1 MERAANLEP
10 KQKIAYLLFLTT
22 TLPLS
27 GSVRA
32 GNHRPNLDHYD
43 DAAPQQTIPLKIYRD
58 FLVVA
63 DGQLSGIPGRQTFIL
78 DTGTAPSI
86 INLGL
91 VRKLGLATAPS
102 MSAMGGKTVP
112 IQRAIVP
119 EVRLGPIRAL
129 SLPVQV
135 QDLSRLERDLGE
147 PVAAIIGLDVLSKS
161 NFRID
166 YDKAE
171 VEFDFDHPSREWVPV
186 RFDPRSGLAVAQVGL
201 GSKTLR
207 MLVDTGS
214 NNFVLLG
221 GNFPDAGWVALRNTS
236 QSAASLAEQG
246 VPIREFSAPDIALGG
261 MHFSQDR
268 AYNVPNRADPGFD
281 GFLGVRALGFRAL
294 SYDQASETIYLQK

>member
-1 MERAANLEP
+1 MEH
-10 KQKIAYLLFLTT
+10 KQKIACLLFLTT

-32 GNHRPNLDHYD
+32 GNRRTNRDHYGD
-43 DAAPQQTIPLKIYRD
+43 APQQAIPLKIYRD

-63 DGQLSGIPGRQTFIL
+63 EGQLGGLPGRENFIL

-86 INLGL
+86 INSRL
-91 VRKLGLATAPS
+91 VEQLGLATAPS
-102 MSAMGGKTVP
+102 TSAMGGKTVV

-119 EVRLGPIRAL
+119 EVQLGPIRAF
-129 SLPVQV
+129 SLPIQV
-135 QDLSRLERDLGE
+135 EDLSRLERDLGE

-161 NFRID
+161 NFRLD

-171 VEFDFDHPSREWVPV
+171 IEFDHSSHEGVPV

-221 GNFPDAGWVALRNTS
+221 GNFADTGWVALHNTS
-236 QSAASLAEQG
+236 QSASSLAEQG
-246 VPIREFSAPDIALGG
+246 LRVQEFSAPDIVLGG
-261 MHFSQDR
+261 SHFSQAR
-268 AYNVPNRADPGFD
+268 AYFVPDRADPVFD
-281 GFLGVRALGFRAL
+281 GFLGVRALGFRVL
-294 SYDQASETIYLQK
+294 SYDQPSGTIYLQR

>member
-1 MERAANLEP
+1 MEP
-10 KQKIAYLLFLTT
+10 KQKIVCLLFLTA

-32 GNHRPNLDHYD
+32 GNRRTNRDHYGD
-43 DAAPQQTIPLKIYRD
+43 APQQAIPLKIYRD

-63 DGQLSGIPGRQTFIL
+63 EGQLGGLPGRQNFIL

-86 INLGL
+86 INSRL
-91 VRKLGLATAPS
+91 VEQLELATTPS

-112 IQRAIVP
+112 IQTANVS
-119 EVRLGPIRAL
+119 EVRLGPIRAV
-129 SLPVQV
+129 SLPIQV
-135 QDLSRLERDLGE
+135 QDLSRLEHDLGE
-147 PVAAIIGLDVLSKS
+147 PIAAIIGLDVLSKS
-161 NFRID
+161 NFRLD

-171 VEFDFDHPSREWVPV
+171 IEFEHPSREGVPV
-186 RFDPRSGLAVAQVGL
+186 RFDPRSGLAVAQVEL

-221 GNFPDAGWVALRNTS
+221 GNFADTRWVALRNTS
-236 QSAASLAEQG
+236 QSASSLAEQG
-246 VPIREFSAPDIALGG
+246 LRIQEFSAPDIALGG
-261 MHFSQDR
+261 LHFSQDR
-268 AYNVPNRADPGFD
+268 AYFVPNRADPVFD